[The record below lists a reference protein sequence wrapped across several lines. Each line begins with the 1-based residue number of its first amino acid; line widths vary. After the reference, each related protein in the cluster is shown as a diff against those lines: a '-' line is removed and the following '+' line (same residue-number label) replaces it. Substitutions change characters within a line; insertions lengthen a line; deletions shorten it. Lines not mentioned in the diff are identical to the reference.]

1 MNLVGPSRVLEASSE
16 SDWVS
21 VLFGSWAV
29 QKHKA
34 QVNLY
39 SKLEQA
45 IPRLKP
51 TCFQGLL
58 LLEEMLSDGF
68 PPEALSSTSSV
79 LPFANEGLQTWW
91 DVGSLWLLLKGDGN
105 FLSEVCV
112 KIKSRAWL
120 PAVCPYCSKDRL
132 CTWQP
137 SAIPFAS
144 AAHPFSW
151 DVLPGWPDFQTFRI
165 TQRQLLERKAK

>member
-1 MNLVGPSRVLEASSE
+1 M
-16 SDWVS
+16 
-21 VLFGSWAV
+21 

-34 QVNLY
+34 QGNLY

-68 PPEALSSTSSV
+68 PPEALSSTSSE

-112 KIKSRAWL
+112 KIKSRA
-120 PAVCPYCSKDRL
+120 
-132 CTWQP
+132 
-137 SAIPFAS
+137 
-144 AAHPFSW
+144 
-151 DVLPGWPDFQTFRI
+151 
-165 TQRQLLERKAK
+165 